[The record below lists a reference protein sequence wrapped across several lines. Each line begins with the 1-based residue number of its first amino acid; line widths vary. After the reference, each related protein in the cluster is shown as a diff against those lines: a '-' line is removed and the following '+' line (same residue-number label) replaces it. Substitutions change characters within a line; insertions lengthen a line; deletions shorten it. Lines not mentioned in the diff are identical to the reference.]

1 MSTYRVLAR
10 PAARPATELIDGY
23 APSLVALGPLT
34 EDVRETLRTGW
45 VDPALKAAATSPMF
59 LTAAWSAIRPNVG
72 RSFAAL
78 ARGLRQEAA
87 DSVAGGPSEALMR
100 CLDADL
106 PDGERRRM
114 LDAARAAHIAS
125 SKAQVVAH
133 LLHRLARRDRLRGT
147 GSEEPPARRGVPDWQ
162 RWMSSQPI
170 PAGART
176 VLEDAAT
183 RLGAPAPPPALRLFA
198 RWPAAATRLWLELVP
213 LLESESWR
221 PRVLRLRNRLAK
233 GIETLPHAVELQ
245 WAAVRAR
252 GVSESER
259 LRLVDLL
266 SAHDAAMPAYTLIA
280 AFAWAAVGSPGIGT
294 EG

>member
-1 MSTYRVLAR
+1 MSTYRVLAPQ
-10 PAARPATELIDGY
+10 PARAASESVDRSP
-23 APSLVALGPLT
+23 PSAVALGPLT

-45 VDPALKAAATSPMF
+45 IDPAVRAASTSPMF

-78 ARGLRQEAA
+78 ARALRQEAA
-87 DSVAGGPSEALMR
+87 DSVSARPSG
-100 CLDADL
+100 DL
-106 PDGERRRM
+106 LRSLEIELPEGERRWM
-114 LDAARAAHIAS
+114 LDAARAAHMAS
-125 SKAQVVAH
+125 AKSQMVAH

-147 GSEEPPARRGVPDWQ
+147 GSEEPTARRGVPEWQ
-162 RWMSSQPI
+162 RWMSFQPI

-176 VLEDAAT
+176 VLEDAVT

-198 RWPAAATRLWLELVP
+198 RWPAAATRLWQELVP
-213 LLESESWR
+213 VLESESWR
-221 PRVLRLRNRLAK
+221 PKVLRLRNRLAK

-245 WAAVRAR
+245 WPAVRAR

-259 LRLVDLL
+259 LRLVGLL

-280 AFAWAAVGSPGIGT
+280 AFAWVAVGAPGIGP